1 MDERRFRLPDQENHF
16 ISGHALQK
24 LLRRADGGAALLYLY
39 LLGQKGHLHIPD
51 AMQAL
56 LLSEQEVYAAVGV
69 LATLGLISGGD
80 AAAVHTTEKPT
91 APQQQDPP
99 QADELPQYTA
109 AELDQEMSTDPGFA
123 ALVKEV
129 GGILN
134 KILTAPDLNTL
145 MGIYRHLGLP
155 LDVMFQLVSHLTKE
169 HRERYGEGKS
179 PTLRG
184 IEKIA
189 YIWAR
194 EEIFTLEQAVA
205 HIDRRE
211 RMKSEIGLLKKALD
225 IKQDKLTP
233 SQEKYLHRW
242 LELNLGPEVIA
253 LAYDRTMVQTG
264 SLQWKY
270 LDAIV
275 TDWHKKGL
283 TTIDDIEAA
292 EPSGDTKPRRGKA
305 AAPTPSAPDRDEI
318 ARRRRLLEQM
328 NGGDTNAARRKI
340 VESGS

>member
-1 MDERRFRLPDQENHF
+1 MDERRFHLPDQENHF

-24 LLRRADGGAALLYLY
+24 LLRRADGGAALVYLH
-39 LLGQKGHLHIPD
+39 LLKQKGHLHIPD
-51 AMQAL
+51 VMQAL

-69 LATLGLISGGD
+69 LTTLGLLSGGD
-80 AAAVHTTEKPT
+80 VTVHAAARQ
-91 APQQQDPP
+91 APSNPPQDPP
-99 QADELPQYTA
+99 QSDELPQYTA
-109 AELDQEMSTDPGFA
+109 AELDCELSQDPGFA

-129 GGILN
+129 GCMLN

-155 LDVMFQLVSHLTKE
+155 LDVMFQLVSHLTRE
-169 HRERYGEGKS
+169 HRDRYGEGKS

-205 HIDRRE
+205 YIDRRE

-233 SQEKYLHRW
+233 TQEKYLHRW
-242 LELNLGPEVIA
+242 LDMGLGPEVIA
-253 LAYDRTMVQTG
+253 LAYDKTVVQTG

-270 LDAIV
+270 LNAIV

-283 TTIDDIEAA
+283 TTLDAIAAA
-292 EPSGDTKPRRGKA
+292 EPGTGAKPHKKKA
-305 AAPTPSAPDRDEI
+305 AAPSPSAPDRDEI

-328 NGGDTNAARRKI
+328 NGGDAHATRRQI
-340 VESGS
+340 IESGS